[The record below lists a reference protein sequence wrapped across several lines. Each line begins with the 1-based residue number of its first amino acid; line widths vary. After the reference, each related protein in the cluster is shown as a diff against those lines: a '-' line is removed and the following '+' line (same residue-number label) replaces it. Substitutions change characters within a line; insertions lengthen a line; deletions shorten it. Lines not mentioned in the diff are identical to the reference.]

1 MPIRGFNGSDSTN
14 YPFTPRPSVLWSAN
28 NYGIALLANPVVG
41 GGVAS
46 LSAFYLVI
54 KFKGGS
60 GVRTE
65 GRTLVHK
72 PGDDDPSL

>member
-1 MPIRGFNGSDSTN
+1 M
-14 YPFTPRPSVLWSAN
+14 VLHFWL
-28 NYGIALLANPVVG
+28 IPLLVVMLI
-41 GGVAS
+41 V

-72 PGDDDPSL
+72 SGDDEPPL